1 MSLIKG
7 NNPRHRETINVYT
20 YMEDIIV
27 KLQSLGISG
36 REAEAYLALLQKNE
50 MTAPEVAKLTT
61 VSRTKIY
68 EILQN
73 LVKKGLCN
81 ERYRDGMKV
90 FSCIEPSI
98 ALQNILRSD
107 EIELARKKKLA
118 EDFQDRLME
127 LFAKKVTTNDPLDFI
142 EVISDIGQLRE
153 RWVRI
158 QENTKKELI
167 GFTKPPY
174 VISFE
179 DTLEY
184 QEEPAANKVV
194 LRGIYEYSH
203 VKSEEEKEILIKGV
217 ESYEKLGEEVRV
229 INELPMKLVISDEMV
244 TMFVLENR
252 VSLKMGL
259 TAMIVTHPDFAKMMK
274 FVFTTYWD
282 LSMTLEEYKNKK
294 FQY

>member
-1 MSLIKG
+1 MVEI
-7 NNPRHRETINVYT
+7 IN
-20 YMEDIIV
+20 
-27 KLQSLGISG
+27 KLQSLGVSG
-36 REAEAYLALLQKNE
+36 REAEVYIALLQKNE
-50 MTAPEVAKLTT
+50 LIAPEIAKITT

-81 ERYRDGMKV
+81 EKYKDGIKV

-98 ALQNILRSD
+98 ALQNILHAD
-107 EIELARKKKLA
+107 EEELTRKRKIA
-118 EDFQDRLME
+118 DDFQGELMK
-127 LFAKKVTTNDPLDFI
+127 LFEQKVNLTDPLDYI

-158 QENTKKELI
+158 QENTKNELV

-179 DTLEY
+179 DNLEY
-184 QEEPAANKVV
+184 QEAPAANKVI
-194 LRGIYEYSH
+194 LRGIYEFSQAGTR
-203 VKSEEEKEILIKGV
+203 EEKELLIKGI
-217 ESYEKLGEEVRV
+217 ESYENLGEEVRV
-229 INELPMKLVISDEMV
+229 IKELPMKLVISDEMV

-274 FVFTTYWD
+274 FVFETYWN
-282 LSMTLEEYKNKK
+282 LSMTLKDYRNQELVLQNN
-294 FQY
+294 

>member
-1 MSLIKG
+1 
-7 NNPRHRETINVYT
+7 
-20 YMEDIIV
+20 MEDIIV

-36 REAEAYLALLQKNE
+36 REAEAYMALLQKHE

-73 LVKKGLCN
+73 LVKKGLCSEKFRN
-81 ERYRDGMKV
+81 GLKV

-98 ALQNILRSD
+98 ALQNILHSD
-107 EIELARKKKLA
+107 ERELSRKRKLA
-118 EDFQDRLME
+118 ENFKEQLME
-127 LFAKKVTTNDPLDFI
+127 LYAKKVTMNDPLDFI

-153 RWVRI
+153 RWIKI
-158 QENTKKELI
+158 QESTKKELI

-179 DTLEY
+179 DTLEI
-184 QEEPAANKVV
+184 QESPAANKVI
-194 LRGIYEYSH
+194 LRGIYEFSH
-203 VKSEEEKEILIKGV
+203 VKSEEEKELLIKGV

-244 TMFVLENR
+244 SMFVLENR
-252 VSLKMGL
+252 VSLNMGL

-282 LSMTLEEYKNKK
+282 LSMTLEEYKNK
-294 FQY
+294 QSIY

>member
-1 MSLIKG
+1 
-7 NNPRHRETINVYT
+7 
-20 YMEDIIV
+20 MEDLIG

-36 REAEAYLALLQKNE
+36 REAEVYLALLQKNE

-81 ERYRDGMKV
+81 ERHRNGLKV
-90 FSCIEPSI
+90 FRCIEPSI
-98 ALQNILRSD
+98 ALQNILHSD
-107 EIELARKKKLA
+107 EQELARKKKLA
-118 EDFQDRLME
+118 DNFQSELME
-127 LFAKKVTTNDPLDFI
+127 LFLKKAKTNDPLDFI

-158 QENTKKELI
+158 QDNTKKELI

-179 DTLEY
+179 DTLAI
-184 QEEPAANKVV
+184 QEVPAAKKII
-194 LRGIYEYSH
+194 LKGIYEYSH
-203 VKSEEEKEILIKGV
+203 VKSKEEKDLLIKGV
-217 ESYEKLGEEVRV
+217 ESYEKLGEEVRL

-274 FVFTTYWD
+274 FVFDTYWN
-282 LSMTLEEYKNKK
+282 LSITLKQFRNIHLK
-294 FQY
+294 